1 MPPSETFSEAWGVVV
16 ICVLIS
22 AALNGCIAIQA
33 CSYFST
39 FRTDPLLLK
48 SAVRCILLRRL
59 SDMLHLMCEC
69 WLIHSVGILGYG
81 RPFYAVMVP
90 IGFSIAVALEVI
102 VHVIVQGVY
111 IFRMY
116 RFGKNPYILA
126 SCCAL
131 VLVEAGMGFA
141 WAGWVAASAI
151 MLQVDARNQQIR
163 WMITCFFTI
172 SAFVDVFIT
181 ASLSYQLWQSRMMGL
196 KRCG

>member
-1 MPPSETFSEAWGVVV
+1 M

-39 FRTDPLLLK
+39 FRTDPLVLK
-48 SAVRCILLRRL
+48 SARG
-59 SDMLHLMCEC
+59 HF
-69 WLIHSVGILGYG
+69 GIC
-81 RPFYAVMVP
+81 RPLYAVMIP

-131 VLVEAGMGFA
+131 VMVEAGMGFA

-181 ASLSYQLWQSRMMGL
+181 ASLSYQLWRSRIMGL
-196 KRCG
+196 RRCERRCVGRDAWSIK